1 MNTDETTAAVISQ
14 FGWDQLQQSL
24 YRLRCQVAEQAGQ
37 ITHQEETIDLLN
49 VTVRDQGYRIADLER
64 TVRDLENDRR

>member
-1 MNTDETTAAVISQ
+1 MNTDETTSAVISPSD
-14 FGWDQLQQSL
+14 WDEIQQSL

-37 ITHQEETIDLLN
+37 IMHQEETIDRLN

-64 TVRDLENDRR
+64 R